1 MSFDPVSAL
10 FSVGESIIERIWPD
24 PNERAN
30 QLHKLEELKQ
40 RGDLAEL
47 DAHVKLLVGQ
57 MEINK
62 IEASHKSIFVSGWR
76 PGVGWICGI
85 ALAYAAVIEPL
96 MRFVATMN
104 GYDGEFPVIDTTL
117 TMQVL
122 LGMLGL
128 GVMRTREKEKGVHKD
143 ALK

>member
-62 IEASHKSIFVSGWR
+62 IEASHKSIPRS
-76 PGVGWICGI
+76 
-85 ALAYAAVIEPL
+85 
-96 MRFVATMN
+96 
-104 GYDGEFPVIDTTL
+104 
-117 TMQVL
+117 
-122 LGMLGL
+122 
-128 GVMRTREKEKGVHKD
+128 
-143 ALK
+143 